1 MYNHLIYFQKADLDI
16 LLQGFN
22 DGKMVG
28 VEFCLEGVNHLSRER
43 VMSKS
48 STSILRLAIIGGSI
62 VLVVAGL
69 RAGAHIVNTILIA
82 YVLILLAQPVHS
94 WLTQRRVPSFV
105 AVILILVLMVGVILL
120 AGWFL
125 VRSLQQFEQ
134 VLPQYMEQIGRS
146 FESLGAALPGT
157 GIDLSQIQL
166 PSLSSLL
173 ESALLALGSL
183 VAGLVSSLTTLGLI
197 LVIVFFG
204 LLEINKVPQ
213 RIFHAFS
220 GDDEIVGR
228 LRDVNDGL
236 RRYLVLKAVTGL
248 AMAVPDT
255 ILLLIIG
262 VPFAFLWGLLVFF
275 MNFVPN
281 VGFFISLIPP
291 VVIAYLQFGLTEAV
305 VVLAGFLIVN
315 SLVNTFISPRIMG
328 HGLDLSPTLIFIALL
343 FWGWVLGGVG
353 IFMAVPLLVMIKVLA
368 GHYDDSRWM
377 AVVLSERVAEPSQ
390 D

>member
-1 MYNHLIYFQKADLDI
+1 
-16 LLQGFN
+16 
-22 DGKMVG
+22 
-28 VEFCLEGVNHLSRER
+28 
-43 VMSKS
+43 
-48 STSILRLAIIGGSI
+48 
-62 VLVVAGL
+62 
-69 RAGAHIVNTILIA
+69 
-82 YVLILLAQPVHS
+82 
-94 WLTQRRVPSFV
+94 
-105 AVILILVLMVGVILL
+105 
-120 AGWFL
+120 
-125 VRSLQQFEQ
+125 
-134 VLPQYMEQIGRS
+134 
-146 FESLGAALPGT
+146 T